1 MPKPTA
7 AKTAVSSKRQALS
20 DTTANQILDAAEALF
35 AAHGYGGTS
44 MRAIAERANAN
55 LGAFHYYWGSKQAL
69 CKAVLE
75 RRLGPVMKER
85 KERLDAFEGRKV
97 PLRDILRASMA
108 PSLLVAGASAQERE
122 SFRAFYGRML
132 MDPADEVHALTA
144 SIVDDFAR
152 RFVDVVSHELPHL
165 SSEEFYWRVIF
176 VYGAFFYAHSTHTRV
191 QALWPEKLQET
202 SMEAGVDY
210 LVNFIEAGL
219 KAKPAPRSAG

>member
-1 MPKPTA
+1 MPKPAT
-7 AKTAVSSKRQALS
+7 AKTAASSKRQALS

-35 AAHGYGGTS
+35 AAHGYEGTS
-44 MRAIAERANAN
+44 MRAIAERAGAN

-85 KERLDAFEGRKV
+85 QERLDAFEGRKV
-97 PLRDILRASMA
+97 PLREILRASMA
-108 PSLLVAGASAQERE
+108 PSLLVTGASVDERE

-132 MDPADEVHALTA
+132 MDPAAEVHTLTA
-144 SIVDDFAR
+144 AIVDDFAR
-152 RFVDVVSHELPHL
+152 RFVDIVRHELPQL

-191 QALWPEKLQET
+191 QALWPEKLRET
-202 SMEAGVDY
+202 RMEAGVDY
-210 LVNFIEAGL
+210 LVHFIEAGL
-219 KAKPAPRSAG
+219 KAKPAPEPKR